1 MAGLPEINFSDPKP
15 GCDMEEFMEQLH
27 EALVPWDARLMAHY
41 YFMLQDCRNLVALL
55 KDP

>member
-27 EALVPWDARLMAHY
+27 EALVPWDARLMAQY
-41 YFMLQDCRNLVALL
+41 YFMLQDCRNLWHC
-55 KDP
+55 